1 MHCTRWVMSCLPRL
15 FIEESRTAICP
26 PFCLTANEHCLIL
39 WSVRSLYHTGFFKT
53 FYMHNGE
60 TEKNCFHGNTSCLIL
75 LKKLTSSY
83 SCRGLECKK
92 STGIKVKET
101 EKKCCHGNTCCQV
114 CRKTNPPQSVQ
125 GHGKQRTHKIFVS
138 PRNGKKCCH
147 GNTCY
152 QVLPKN

>member
-26 PFCLTANEHCLIL
+26 PFCGTANEHCLIL
-39 WSVRSLYHTGFFKT
+39 WSVRSLYHTGFFRT

-60 TEKNCFHGNTSCLIL
+60 TEKNCFHDNTSCLIL

-101 EKKCCHGNTCCQV
+101 EKSFAMATLVARFAEKLIRPSL
-114 CRKTNPPQSVQ
+114 CRGMESKEPIKYS
-125 GHGKQRTHKIFVS
+125 
-138 PRNGKKCCH
+138 
-147 GNTCY
+147 
-152 QVLPKN
+152 

>member
-1 MHCTRWVMSCLPRL
+1 MSCLPRL
-15 FIEESRTAICP
+15 FIEESRTAICA
-26 PFCLTANEHCLIL
+26 PFCGTANEHCLIL
-39 WSVRSLYHTGFFKT
+39 WSVRSLYHTAFFRT

-60 TEKNCFHGNTSCLIL
+60 TEKNCFHGNISCLIL

-101 EKKCCHGNTCCQV
+101 EKKCC
-114 CRKTNPPQSVQ
+114 RKTNPPQSVQ
-125 GHGKQRTHKIFVS
+125 GYGKQRTHKIFIS
-138 PRNGKKCCH
+138 PRNRKKCCH

>member
-1 MHCTRWVMSCLPRL
+1 MGEQTSKIIVYQFCTDNPLVKHAQLVIIHVNAL
-15 FIEESRTAICP
+15 YIEESRTAICP
-26 PFCLTANEHCLIL
+26 PFCGTANEHCLIL
-39 WSVRSLYHTGFFKT
+39 WSVRSLYHTGFFRT

-101 EKKCCHGNTCCQV
+101 EKK
-114 CRKTNPPQSVQ
+114 
-125 GHGKQRTHKIFVS
+125 
-138 PRNGKKCCH
+138 
-147 GNTCY
+147 
-152 QVLPKN
+152 VLPWQHWLPGLPKK